1 MPKTAESV
9 LVVVNLGTPDAPTA
23 AAVRRYLAEFLGDRR
38 VVNMHPL
45 LWQPLLRGMI
55 LPARGPKS
63 AALYRKVW
71 REDGSPLLVHTLRLV
86 QRIAERLPE
95 WTVIPA
101 MTYGTPALRDVLARL
116 REDPPQRVVVLPL
129 FPQYSTTTT
138 APIADQVDTHAK
150 DLPVSVVEDY
160 SDDDAWLD
168 AVTEHIRDARSAD
181 TAPRHLLFSFHGVP
195 QKVVA
200 QGDPYPVRC
209 EASART
215 IAARLG
221 LSDDQWSMS
230 FQSKFGPTQWLTPA
244 TTSEVDR
251 LAAAGIGEIDVVC
264 PGFAVDCLETLEEI
278 SIRLAEQYAES
289 GGRLRYLPCLND
301 SDAHADALAGVVL
314 RIAADAQRE
323 PA

>member
-9 LVVVNLGTPDAPTA
+9 LVVVNLGTPEAPTPD
-23 AAVRRYLAEFLGDRR
+23 AVRRYLAEFLGDRR

-45 LWQPLLRGMI
+45 VWKPILHGAI

-63 AALYRKVW
+63 AALYQKVW
-71 REDGSPLLVHTLRLV
+71 REDGSPLMVHTLRLSE
-86 QRIAERLPE
+86 RIAERLPG

-101 MTYGTPALRDVLARL
+101 MTYGRPALRDVLARL
-116 REDPPQRVVVLPL
+116 REDPPRRVVVLPL

-138 APIADQVDTHAK
+138 APIADQVDAHAQG
-150 DLPVSVVEDY
+150 LPVSIVDDY
-160 SDDDAWLD
+160 SADDDWLD
-168 AVTEHIRDARSAD
+168 AVTEHIRAARSAD
-181 TAPRHLLFSFHGVP
+181 TGRRHLLFSFHGVP
-195 QKVVA
+195 QKVA
-200 QGDPYPVRC
+200 AGGDPYPVRC

-221 LSDDQWSMS
+221 LADDQWSMA
-230 FQSKFGPTQWLTPA
+230 FQSKFGPAQWLSPA

-251 LAAAGIGEIDVVC
+251 LAAEGIREVDVVC

-289 GGRLRYLPCLND
+289 GGRLRYLPCLNE
-301 SDAHADALAGVVL
+301 SEAHADALAGVVL
-314 RIAADAQRE
+314 RIAADADRE
-323 PA
+323 PV